1 MAENGEKCRSVSP
14 KAQDV
19 ILKCLVLFTTG
30 RYSVYC
36 HGGRK
41 ETRTFS
47 HLRSWNQR
55 IACKKKSTKTINIDC
70 D

>member
-1 MAENGEKCRSVSP
+1 MSENCEKCRSVSP

-41 ETRTFS
+41 ENRTFKLES
-47 HLRSWNQR
+47 ENCFVKNLPKLS
-55 IACKKKSTKTINIDC
+55 I
-70 D
+70 